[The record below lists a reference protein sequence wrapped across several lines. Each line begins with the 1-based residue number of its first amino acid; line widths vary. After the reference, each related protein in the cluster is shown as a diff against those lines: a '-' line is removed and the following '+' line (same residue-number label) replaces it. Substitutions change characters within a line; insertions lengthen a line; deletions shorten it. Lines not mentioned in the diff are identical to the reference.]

1 MKLFLEILKN
11 DEIMNIIRDIN
22 YLRAHRGI
30 AIFVAMLLCANFSYA
45 RKVIQTSDN
54 TRPHWCER
62 VDNIFRYNA
71 TYEYKC
77 VVNSG
82 MNISPL
88 RTDRIQ
94 SLKDYYQQEYKIEG
108 NADIE
113 YLHHNE
119 NGNIQQTDSYKLKF
133 HTKSSVQEFECI
145 FIDEY
150 WERYDD
156 GEYRLFS
163 LYAVSIPN
171 IKPQFDTYTLST
183 HYKPSEGLVRSLI
196 PGWGQIYKG
205 SKIKGGLIIVGEALG
220 IGGIVTCY
228 SMKSSYEKLIKEDSK
243 HAKDYSLSAD
253 MWQNIGYG
261 CIAFTAAVYIYNLI
275 DAAVAPGARRVIV
288 LPRQQSITLAPSI
301 SYDGSVGVAMRYKF

>member
-1 MKLFLEILKN
+1 
-11 DEIMNIIRDIN
+11 MNIILFKN

-30 AIFVAMLLCANFSYA
+30 VIFVAMLLCANFTYA
-45 RKVIQTSDN
+45 RNVIQTSDN
-54 TRPHWCER
+54 KRPHWCER
-62 VDNIFRYNA
+62 IDNILRYNVS
-71 TYEYKC
+71 YEYKC
-77 VVNSG
+77 IVNSG
-82 MNISPL
+82 MNIFPL

-94 SLKDYYQQEYKIEG
+94 ALKDYYQQEYKIEG

-113 YLHHNE
+113 YVHHNE
-119 NGNIQQTDSYKLKF
+119 NGNIHQTDSYKLTF

-156 GEYRLFS
+156 GEYRLFT
-163 LYAVSIPN
+163 LYAISIPN

-183 HYKPSEGLVRSLI
+183 HYKFFEGFVRSLV

-205 SKIKGGLIIVGEALG
+205 SKVKGGLIIAAEAIG
-220 IGGIVTCY
+220 VGGIVTSY
-228 SMKSSYEKLIKEDSK
+228 SMKSSYEKLMQEDPKHLKE
-243 HAKDYSLSAD
+243 YSMSAD

-261 CIAFTAAVYIYNLI
+261 CIAFTAAVYICNLI

-288 LPRQQSITLAPSI
+288 LPRQQTIGFAPSV
-301 SYDGSVGVAMRYKF
+301 SYDGSIGIAMKYNF